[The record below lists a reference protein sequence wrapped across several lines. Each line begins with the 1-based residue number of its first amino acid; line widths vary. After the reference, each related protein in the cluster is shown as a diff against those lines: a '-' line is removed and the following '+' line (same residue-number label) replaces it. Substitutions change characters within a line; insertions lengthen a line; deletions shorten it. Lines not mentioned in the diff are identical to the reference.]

1 MNDVRKLIYMVAVG
15 AAYRDL
21 ATMLVSTL
29 RGVGEYT
36 GKILLFTDEFEDIDG
51 VDQTIIIP
59 ADERAVGHPNL
70 LRWLA
75 PKYIDEAAYDQIMY
89 LDVDI
94 LCQKPMDRVW
104 CAQGCLRYAV
114 ETNFIIEWPTVNK
127 ILMTDEEAEG
137 KPVLNSGQFVIDAKH
152 FRAFCELVWG
162 VVTGALA
169 TNPKYKHDQSAFNK
183 VIYSGMVDAVCPHR
197 SLPPGCF
204 NFSCGTKRYT
214 DAIFW
219 HYNRRGDV
227 MRDRFHGKGDLVPP
241 HGEGM
246 GFNAGVLKRPY
257 GWLVAD
263 RVRLFKGRNDVILRR
278 FDHAWNEIYRN
289 APNGMIGMQDVR
301 LMDMPDGRVFA
312 YGSLA
317 VDPGGAGRVCTA
329 GLRIEDTSE
338 CLDGPRIILHHD
350 FPAMDKEKNWQLFMH
365 GGKWYASY
373 GLVPHLVLS
382 VDTMTGKCI
391 RKYVSVSEGWEWDWG
406 EVRGGTPW
414 LDLGNGYMLSA
425 FHSLLRKEKG
435 EAKDPRRKAAN
446 KCLHYFAG
454 WVLAETKPPF
464 NIVGR
469 SHSPIDF
476 PLVLTDTSEH
486 LVAFPMSLWKDGD
499 TVAMAYGE
507 NDLRTR
513 IAKFDLQ
520 EILAMLVPMKT
531 AAAPRG
537 AWRG

>member
-1 MNDVRKLIYMVAVG
+1 VNDVRKLIYMVAVG
-15 AAYRDL
+15 AAYRDI
-21 ATMLVSTL
+21 ASMLISTL
-29 RGVGEYT
+29 RGVGKYD
-36 GKILLFTDEFEDIDG
+36 GKILVFSDDIGGMDG
-51 VDQTIIIP
+51 VDEEVKLP
-59 ADERAVGHPNL
+59 AEDLKVGHPNL

-75 PKYIDEAAYDQIMY
+75 ARYIKAEDYDQIMY

-94 LCQKPMDRVW
+94 LCQRPIDPVW

-137 KPVLNSGQFVIDAKH
+137 KPVINSGQFVIDAKYFH
-152 FRAFCELVWG
+152 AFCDVVWM
-162 VVTGALA
+162 VIQRALEA
-169 TNPKYKHDQSAFNK
+169 NPKYKNDQSAFNK
-183 VIYSGMVDAVCPHR
+183 VIYCGLAGSVCPHR

-204 NFSCGTKRYT
+204 NFSCGTKRFT

-219 HYNRRGDV
+219 HYNRHCDE
-227 MRDRFHGKGDLVPP
+227 MRARFTGKGEFVPQ

-246 GFNAGVLKRPY
+246 AFNAGVLKRPY

-263 RVRLFKGRNDVILRR
+263 RVRIFKGRNDVILRR
-278 FDHAWNEIYRN
+278 FDNAWNEIYRN
-289 APNGMIGMQDVR
+289 APHGMIGMQDVR
-301 LMDMPDGRVFA
+301 LMDMPNGKVLA

-329 GLRIEDTSE
+329 ALRIEDTSE

-350 FPAMDKEKNWQLFMH
+350 FPSMDKEKNWQLFLH
-365 GGKWYASY
+365 EGQWFASY

-382 VDTMTGKCI
+382 VDVMTGACRRRYI
-391 RKYVSVSEGWEWDWG
+391 SSAEGWEWEWG

-414 LDLGNGYMLSA
+414 LPIGNGLMISA

-435 EAKDPRRKAAN
+435 EAKDPRRKVAN

-454 WVLAETKPPF
+454 WLLAEAKPPF
-464 NIVGR
+464 NIIAK

-476 PLVLTDTSEH
+476 PLVLTDKSEH
-486 LVAFPMSLWKDGD
+486 LVAFPMSLWRDGED
-499 TVAMAYGE
+499 IAMAYGE

-513 IAKFDLQ
+513 IAKFNLQ
-520 EILAMLVPMKT
+520 EILDMLVPMKT